1 MKITLDK
8 QQLDELQAHPLLRWI
23 RKYRYSF
30 LFGAILAQLALLPFF
45 ENKMRIFVPVLFL
58 LIVLTVLFTLDL
70 RKAVFG
76 VCFAL
81 GLLSTILFILG
92 RALKVSPATETNYV
106 MVAMIL
112 DVVFLSFVLYVL
124 MVKIFAEERVSRETI
139 KGGFSVYFLLGYLWA
154 YLYSIILLLNP
165 QAISFSMP
173 NVELSNIIYF
183 SFTTLTTLGYGDIT
197 PVTWMARNLTIL
209 ESAIGQIFLTVFIA
223 RMVGQELAN
232 RSLHVRGP
240 NKDK

>member
-1 MKITLDK
+1 
-8 QQLDELQAHPLLRWI
+8 
-23 RKYRYSF
+23 
-30 LFGAILAQLALLPFF
+30 
-45 ENKMRIFVPVLFL
+45 
-58 LIVLTVLFTLDL
+58 
-70 RKAVFG
+70 
-76 VCFAL
+76 
-81 GLLSTILFILG
+81 
-92 RALKVSPATETNYV
+92 
-106 MVAMIL
+106 
-112 DVVFLSFVLYVL
+112 
-124 MVKIFAEERVSRETI
+124 
-139 KGGFSVYFLLGYLWA
+139 
-154 YLYSIILLLNP
+154 LNP